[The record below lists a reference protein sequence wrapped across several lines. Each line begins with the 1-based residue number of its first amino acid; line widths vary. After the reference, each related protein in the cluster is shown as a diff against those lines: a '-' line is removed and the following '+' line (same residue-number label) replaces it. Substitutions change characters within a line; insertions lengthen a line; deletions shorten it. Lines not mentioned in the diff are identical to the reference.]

1 MRPSRIRR
9 NRTVSPTTA
18 GDDLDLE
25 SRFNEPSQTALNL
38 KSFRL
43 DEDRGLLYAAR
54 DQVPNSQAVVFEYAS
69 ANTAVDGCVDLAP
82 FTVRTDPLDQSV
94 PAADRTNLMGAAV
107 VEPILGKGGAF
118 FVFAALN
125 GSMAQPMVTMLDDDL
140 NFEPT
145 CGEFE
150 TDSDVDINFG
160 CFVSRSAF
168 DDKGVCVDSFNQVA
182 AVTTA
187 AGFPFSL

>member
-1 MRPSRIRR
+1 MKI
-9 NRTVSPTTA
+9 
-18 GDDLDLE
+18 E
-25 SRFNEPSQTALNL
+25 
-38 KSFRL
+38 
-43 DEDRGLLYAAR
+43 LLYAAR

-107 VEPILGKGGAF
+107 VEPILGKRV
-118 FVFAALN
+118 FVFAAWN
-125 GSMAQPMVTMLDDDL
+125 GSMAQPVTMLDDDL

-160 CFVSRSAF
+160 CFVSGSAF

-187 AGFPFSL
+187 AGVSFFPLMKLEAWRLRSSSMRRGSNPCLLLSY